1 MTIRGSENQFVQ
13 AYLTAFRLDP
23 FDFMYRVQGEVVAA
37 EGPNPAQKIA
47 ALDTIFKAWRDVK
60 GDPGKL
66 FLSLGTLKR
75 EDIPTAT
82 KADLSAEQKAL
93 IKAGDKID
101 NGAANAS
108 INIPAER
115 GNLLVG
121 IDTENWDIIAS
132 F

>member
-1 MTIRGSENQFVQ
+1 MTMRGSENQFVQ

-37 EGPNPAQKIA
+37 EGPSPAEKIE
-47 ALDTIFKAWRDVK
+47 ALDKIFKTWRDVK
-60 GDPGKL
+60 GDPGQL

-82 KADLSAEQKAL
+82 KADLSAEQKVL
-93 IKAGDKID
+93 IKAGVAILSAKVESIQ
-101 NGAANAS
+101 AAE
-108 INIPAER
+108 AEATA
-115 GNLLVG
+115 LKDAL
-121 IDTENWDIIAS
+121 EA